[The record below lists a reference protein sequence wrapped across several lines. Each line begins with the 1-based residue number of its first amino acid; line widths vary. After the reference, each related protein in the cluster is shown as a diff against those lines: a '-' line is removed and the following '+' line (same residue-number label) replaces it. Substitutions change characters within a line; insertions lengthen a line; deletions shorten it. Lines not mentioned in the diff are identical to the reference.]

1 MMKRGDCKELLLAAD
16 AARAQS
22 EPDLAGDLAHTCPP
36 DKLAA
41 LADSVSPAQGLLW
54 CGRAVAAGAKGCDGP
69 RLADLMAHLSPH
81 LTLGPPDDQT
91 PPDPQLMAALDQIG
105 PELNFSWDASAPEV
119 IVGKLS
125 VTLDHV
131 ETPAVA
137 VVLDPKGQKQ
147 RVPATQHR
155 FVARAEA
162 QVSLG
167 DKTRTLHATE
177 EARDSTWEAAP
188 KLAVAAKFQP
198 TVPPADDLKKRAVLS
213 FLRTLSR
220 ALAAEPPEG
229 VSVSDDK
236 GCVAYGLSLNLTSG
250 NPKAAAMG
258 QGDPAKVAACEALLG
273 EPAGAGIPVP

>member
-1 MMKRGDCKELLLAAD
+1 
-16 AARAQS
+16 
-22 EPDLAGDLAHTCPP
+22 
-36 DKLAA
+36 
-41 LADSVSPAQGLLW
+41 
-54 CGRAVAAGAKGCDGP
+54 
-69 RLADLMAHLSPH
+69 
-81 LTLGPPDDQT
+81 
-91 PPDPQLMAALDQIG
+91 MAALDQIG
-105 PELNFSWDASAPEV
+105 PELNLSWDAAAPEV

-137 VVLDPKGQKQ
+137 VVVDAKAQKQ

-188 KLAVAAKFQP
+188 KLAVPAKLQP
-198 TVPPADDLKKRAVLS
+198 TVPPPDDLKQRAVLA
-213 FLRTLSR
+213 FLRTLSK

-229 VSVSDDK
+229 VSVADDK

-258 QGDPAKVAACEALLG
+258 QGDPAKVAACERLLG
-273 EPAGAGIPVP
+273 EPPGAGIPVP